1 MFDFSSAIPQHQRIT
16 FHAQAVRQGRVGYIA
31 FIEEV
36 PALMAWG
43 STCEEAEWN
52 LKKRFAAFVA
62 RERNA
67 GNLVSELIVA
77 WS

>member
-1 MFDFSSAIPQHQRIT
+1 MFDSCSASPDPLQTEFTAR
-16 FHAQAVRQGRVGYIA
+16 AVRQGATGYIA

-43 STCEEAEWN
+43 STREEAEWN

-62 RERNA
+62 RERNQ
-67 GNLVSELIVA
+67 GNLQSELVVR
-77 WS
+77 W